1 MKIIRLAI
9 RTLMR
14 FPLYTVINITGL
26 ALSLACTLIIIRYIH
41 QEVTV
46 DHFCKDLDRTYLLTS
61 EYHNRPKRLGG
72 NSNPN
77 RDRAFI
83 DPLDDPAIE
92 LSSQYILNSEDFLII
107 NEQRYNINTIITD
120 SAFLQ
125 IINYPLLAGVSTLES
140 PTDAILTKQLAKRLF
155 GKENPLGKTFK
166 HSTGQIL
173 TVAGII
179 DTPSTK
185 ASMVFDMLISINL
198 QRIWSF
204 MDYSIARIAPGTD
217 INRLN
222 QKNSKYMEL
231 TFNNG
236 VPMRY
241 QFFPLKEFYFDHTID
256 TYGDIFQRGNK
267 ENISILSIVAI
278 LLLIIGLFNF
288 INIYTVVT
296 LKRAR
301 EFGVKKVYGAAKRQI
316 FIQIYVENL
325 FMTFIAVFFA
335 WLLIEVTSK
344 FVESHLSIPIQS
356 DICFNSLLSAAILII
371 LPLITTLY
379 PYLKYNYASPITSL
393 RSVNVG
399 GQSIV
404 SRVLFLSIQYIIT
417 FCLIV
422 MATFFVKQLYFMLDA
437 DLGYRTK
444 DIITCKFMHEISYY
458 NLSDEERK
466 KSIQQEDYILQV
478 IEQKMDASPLFSEWC
493 YGEVPSEFPLKTP
506 FKTDNENQYTQIACK
521 YMTPKYMKIFNFQ
534 LKEGRLWDSSIDQ
547 FTQYKVIINETA
559 QKLFGITDITKDK
572 LQPENRLWHNYQKRG
587 MDTNPPYEIVGVIK
601 DFKTGH
607 LSKATA
613 PLAICFDKD
622 SKSWGDNLIA
632 AIVPGK
638 REEAITFLKNLY
650 EELIG
655 KGDFEYTFLENEIAD
670 MYKEDK
676 QIANIYVTFAIIAI
690 LISCLGLFGLS
701 LFDIQQR
708 YREIALRKVNGA
720 KIKEIIPL
728 LLRKYGIILG
738 ICFLIAT
745 PVSYLII
752 QKYLEGFANKSP
764 VSWWLFAMAALI
776 TAFVSFATL
785 IWQINKAAR
794 INPAAVLK
802 GE

>member
-9 RTLMR
+9 RTLLR

-125 IINYPLLAGVSTLES
+125 IINYPLIAGVSTLES

-173 TVAGII
+173 TVAGIV

-231 TFNNG
+231 TFNNR

-241 QFFPLKEFYFDHTID
+241 QFFPLKEFYFDHTIYI
-256 TYGDIFQRGNK
+256 YGDIFQRGNK

-444 DIITCKFMHEISYY
+444 DIITCKLVPERTYY
-458 NLSDEERK
+458 NLPEEELDR
-466 KSIQQEDYILQV
+466 STQQREYIILQV
-478 IEQKMDASPLFSEWC
+478 IKQKMNTSPLFSEWC
-493 YGEVPSEFPLKTP
+493 YGETPSNLTLQAP
-506 FKTDNENQYTQIACK
+506 FKTEKENQYTQIAYQFMAPS
-521 YMTPKYMKIFNFQ
+521 YMRLFNFQ
-534 LKEGRLWDSSIDQ
+534 LKEGRLWNNSIDQ
-547 FTQYKVIINETA
+547 FSQYKIIINETA
-559 QKLFGITDITKDK
+559 QKLFKITDITKDK
-572 LQPENRLWHNYQKRG
+572 LQPEERLWYDCMMKG
-587 MDTNPPYEIVGVIK
+587 MDTNPPYEIVGIIK

-607 LSKATA
+607 LSKATP
-613 PLAICFDKD
+613 PLAICFDD
-622 SKSWGDNLIA
+622 DNSYGSHLIA

-655 KGDFEYTFLENEIAD
+655 KGDFEYTFLEDEIAD

-720 KIKEIIPL
+720 KTKEIIPL

-752 QKYLEGFANKSP
+752 EKYLEGFANKSP
-764 VSWWLFAMAALI
+764 VSWWLFAMAVII

-794 INPAAVLK
+794 INPATVLK